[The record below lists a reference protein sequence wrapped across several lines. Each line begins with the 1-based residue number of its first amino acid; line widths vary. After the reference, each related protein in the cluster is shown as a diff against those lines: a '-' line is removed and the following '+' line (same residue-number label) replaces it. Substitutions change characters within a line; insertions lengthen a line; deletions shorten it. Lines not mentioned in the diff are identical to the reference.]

1 VVVVVAVVPDVAGI
15 RQVWGQGYG
24 GQEGGA
30 NPKLCSGHLVS
41 PEIPLKL
48 AIFGRFGFLFYPK
61 RLEKLRKTTQPRQFL
76 ASRNA

>member
-1 VVVVVAVVPDVAGI
+1 MVAMVSVVAGI
-15 RQVWGQGYG
+15 RKAGGQGHG

-30 NPKLCSGHLVS
+30 NPKLRSGHLDS

-48 AIFGRFGFLFYPK
+48 AIFGRFGFPFYPK